1 MADNVDLFC
10 VALKERRQGKG
21 CSHLVHGHHEGAEIK
36 SSLHIP
42 FGGHQFFSLPTVAIG
57 GGLFIELFEI

>member
-1 MADNVDLFC
+1 MAASRLSEVTDNVYLFC

-42 FGGHQFFSLPTVAIG
+42 FGGY
-57 GGLFIELFEI
+57 